1 MQLLG
6 YAWVLTAWVFIG
18 YAVWI
23 GINAIR
29 GGNK

>member
-18 YAVWI
+18 YAVVLLI
-23 GINAIR
+23 KASR